1 MSAPEQNYA
10 NPDRRNIKRVGTTN
24 LSDVLL
30 GGVKMTDPVRLALLQ
45 PLLQVSLLVQQLT
58 HRLRH
63 TAVGRQVSNQS

>member
-1 MSAPEQNYA
+1 MSDPEQNNA
-10 NPDRRNIKRVGTTN
+10 NPNRRYITGVGPTN

-30 GGVKMTDPVRLALLQ
+30 CGVKMVDTVRLALMQ

>member
-1 MSAPEQNYA
+1 MSDTKQNNA
-10 NPDRRNIKRVGTTN
+10 TLTGGRKGVGASN

-30 GGVKMTDPVRLALLQ
+30 GCVKVVDPVRLALLQ
-45 PLLQVSLLVQQLT
+45 PLLQVRLLVHQLT